1 MGTQRVQM
9 KGVPPWLVRWA
20 CRAGIRYF
28 SSALAALIGPDQNI
42 FLLTVHYFNSF
53 VPIAQQA
60 GKPAVLGRLSLNICM
75 SLVILLRHFMRIR
88 KRGMLIV
95 QY

>member
-1 MGTQRVQM
+1 M
-9 KGVPPWLVRWA
+9 KGVPPWLVHWA
-20 CRAGIRYF
+20 CRAGKGDF
-28 SSALAALIGPDQNI
+28 CSALGSSLPTTKYFIPRRTQ
-42 FLLTVHYFNSF
+42 FNSF
-53 VPIAQQA
+53 VLIAQQA

-75 SLVILLRHFMRIR
+75 SLVILLGHFTRIR